1 MATKGIGEN
10 TRISKD
16 SSNNVLEFYF
26 LAVKLKELIRTGWKQ
41 WNVNETRLE
50 SVAEHIYG
58 TCMLAIAMDSEYN
71 YDVDLRKVIM
81 MLAVHELEEIII
93 SDVTP
98 FQGVSEEEKLERGH
112 EAILQVLKNLNKG
125 DDYCKL
131 ILEFDAHQT
140 KESKFA
146 YMCDKLECNL
156 MSFYYDSSH
165 DYELKKASKELQE
178 NAQTLV
184 ISENGRLTMGECF
197 YKYEIQQNRLDAN
210 FTEVLEDAW
219 KVFRG

>member
-1 MATKGIGEN
+1 MSAKMSSKN
-10 TRISKD
+10 TRKSKE

-58 TCMLAIAMDSEYN
+58 TCMLAIAMDSEYD

-81 MLAVHELEEIII
+81 MLVVHELEEIII
-93 SDVTP
+93 SDITP

-125 DDYCKL
+125 DNYCEL
-131 ILEFDAHQT
+131 ILEFDARQT
-140 KESKFA
+140 KESKYA
-146 YMCDKLECNL
+146 GMCDKLECNL
-156 MSFYYDSSH
+156 MSLYYDSSH
-165 DYELKKASKELQE
+165 TYELKNASKELQE
-178 NAQTLV
+178 NAQTIEL
-184 ISENGRLTMGECF
+184 SENGRLTMGECF
-197 YKYEIQQNRLDAN
+197 YKYELEKNRLDAN
-210 FTEVLEDAW
+210 FTEVLKDAW